1 MAHVAIVGAG
11 SIGLATAYGLNQAG
25 RHELTVC
32 ARRPLPC
39 IRVGPQGA
47 EPVTLSPRVVLD
59 PREAPR
65 PVSWIVLATKAHQT
79 PEAMHWLTALCDSAT
94 RVAVLQNGID
104 HSERV
109 KSAVEENRVVP
120 TVVWIPA
127 ESVTPGHVIL
137 KGSGRLIVPD
147 SPDGV
152 EFAELFA
159 PSDFTVTPTPDFRT
173 EAWRKLCSNAVSG
186 LMALTGRQVGMFAL
200 PESRALALALATEC
214 VAVGRAEH
222 ARLSDSVPVEIVDEI
237 AAKAPD
243 RGSSILRDR
252 LASRPLEWEA
262 RNAIIQKLGR
272 CHGIPTPV
280 SDVIVPLLAAYSD
293 GAANAAPSEPI
304 AGSWLE
310 S

>member
-1 MAHVAIVGAG
+1 
-11 SIGLATAYGLNQAG
+11 
-25 RHELTVC
+25 
-32 ARRPLPC
+32 
-39 IRVGPQGA
+39 
-47 EPVTLSPRVVLD
+47 
-59 PREAPR
+59 
-65 PVSWIVLATKAHQT
+65 
-79 PEAMHWLTALCDSAT
+79 
-94 RVAVLQNGID
+94 
-104 HSERV
+104 
-109 KSAVEENRVVP
+109 
-120 TVVWIPA
+120 
-127 ESVTPGHVIL
+127 
-137 KGSGRLIVPD
+137 
-147 SPDGV
+147 
-152 EFAELFA
+152 
-159 PSDFTVTPTPDFRT
+159 
-173 EAWRKLCSNAVSG
+173 
-186 LMALTGRQVGMFAL
+186 MFAL

-293 GAANAAPSEPI
+293 GAENAAPSEPI